1 MHKTDGK
8 KRSEVCPLCHR
19 GFRDPR
25 SLARHTKEVH
35 AENSFEC
42 NVCGKFFPVKHSLV
56 RHVQNVHHP
65 TREGLRLKLVGELVT
80 SKYAQH

>member
-1 MHKTDGK
+1 MHTFDLIALQKVHQTNGK
-8 KRSEVCPLCHR
+8 KRNEVCPLCHK

-42 NVCGKFFPVKHSLV
+42 NVCGKFFPVKHSLM

-65 TREGLRLKLVGELVT
+65 TRDC
-80 SKYAQH
+80 S